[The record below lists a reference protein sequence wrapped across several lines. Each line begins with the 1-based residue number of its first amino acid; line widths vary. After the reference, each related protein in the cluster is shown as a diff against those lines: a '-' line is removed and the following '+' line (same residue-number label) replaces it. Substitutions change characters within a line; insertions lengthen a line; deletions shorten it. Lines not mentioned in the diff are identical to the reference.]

1 MTTGAL
7 ITAAGMSSRMGD
19 FKPMLNI
26 GSISIAQRIVA
37 NFRQS
42 GVDRIVVITGYNAA
56 ALERHLAGIGIE
68 FLRNENYETTTM
80 FDSVRIGLEYLRDK
94 VDIILFSP
102 VDIPLFKSST
112 VEALLESP
120 AALAR
125 PVCCGED
132 GHPIKIASSLVEGI
146 LSDGGEG
153 GLKGALERCGE
164 AFMEIPVEDE
174 GILHDADT
182 PDDYSALLQLH
193 NAQLIR
199 SEISVSLSKEKPFF
213 DEKLAM
219 LLSLVKETGSVRTA
233 CRRMQI
239 SYSTGW
245 NILRTLETQF
255 SKTLIVRTQG
265 GPNGSSSG
273 LTPDGEDLLSRY
285 EAYSKTLREFAAERF
300 DEYFGDYFDKEEQ

>member
-1 MTTGAL
+1 MTVGAL

-19 FKPMLNI
+19 FKPMLSI

-37 NFRQS
+37 NFRQA
-42 GVDRIVVITGYNAA
+42 GVDRIVVVTGYKAT
-56 ALERHLAGIGIE
+56 ALERHLSGNGVE
-68 FLRNENYETTTM
+68 FLRNEKFETTTM
-80 FDSVRIGLEYLRDK
+80 FDSAKLGLEYLRDK

-125 PVCCGED
+125 PVCRGED
-132 GHPIKIASSLVEGI
+132 GHPIKISASLVDGI
-146 LSDGGEG
+146 LADSGEG
-153 GLKGALERCGE
+153 GLRGALSRSGE
-164 AFMEIPVEDE
+164 SFAEIPVQDE

-182 PDDYSALLQLH
+182 PDDYTTLLSLH

-199 SEISVSLSKEKPFF
+199 AELSISLSKELPFF

-219 LLSLVKETGSVRTA
+219 LLSLVKETSSVRSA
-233 CRRMQI
+233 CQRMQI

-245 NILRTLETQF
+245 NILKTLETQL

-265 GPNGSSSG
+265 GPKGSFSG
-273 LTPDGEDLLSRY
+273 LTPAGEELLARFESY
-285 EAYSKTLREFAAERF
+285 TKALREYAAAQF
-300 DEYFGDYFDKEEQ
+300 DSYFGSFFDSGD

>member
-1 MTTGAL
+1 MITGAL

-37 NFRQS
+37 NFRQA
-42 GVDRIVVITGYNAA
+42 GVDRIVVVTGFNAA
-56 ALERHLAGIGIE
+56 ALEKHLAGNGVE
-68 FLRNENYETTTM
+68 FLRNENYETTSM
-80 FDSVRIGLEYLRDK
+80 FDSVRIGLEYLKDK

-112 VEALLESP
+112 VEALLENS

-125 PVCCGED
+125 PVCRGED
-132 GHPIKIASSLVEGI
+132 GHPIKIASSLAEGI
-146 LSDGGEG
+146 LADSGEG

-164 AFMEIPVEDE
+164 AFAEIEVQDE

-199 SEISVSLSKEKPFF
+199 SEVSVSLSKEKPFF

-219 LLSLVKETGSVRTA
+219 LLSLVRETGSVRTA
-233 CRRMQI
+233 CQRMQI

-245 NILRTLETQF
+245 NLLRTLETQF
-255 SKTLIVRTQG
+255 SKTLIIRTQG
-265 GPNGSSSG
+265 GHNGSSSG
-273 LTPDGEDLLSRY
+273 LTPDGEDLLRRY
-285 EAYSKTLREFAAERF
+285 EAYSKALREFAAERF
-300 DEYFGDYFDKEEQ
+300 DEYFGDYFDKEQ